1 MKIQETEYGECYAP
15 ETCFWQFSDFEDC
28 GIYIGDTGKMYIS
41 PAKRIKNVY
50 PLIYDPSNIIKA
62 SWKAQVG
69 KGERSEINR
78 FNNNINE
85 RLDAIYWM
93 LRNQTY
99 VPGKYREKIIK
110 DTKER
115 LIMIAP
121 FDPDRIIHHCIIN
134 VLGRHW
140 TNLFVENT
148 YACIKGRGTHKC
160 MEDVHNTLLIDRKG
174 TKYCLKIDIR
184 KFYDNVDH
192 EALKRILRY
201 TIADEQLLWLLDRI
215 IGSNGKSKGL
225 PIGNFTSQYLANV
238 YLCYFDHWMKEELA
252 RIVWERY
259 GVRFY
264 YFRYMDDIVI
274 LCENKEALHFI
285 LDMMGL
291 YLGAELKV
299 EIKPNWQIFPVDV
312 RGIDYVGFKQN
323 HYGILL
329 RKGILMR
336 FFKKF
341 NRTANKYGIKDE
353 NDLKHFYPSEYG
365 WVIRCSEE
373 HSNFIFNNCLKNGN
387 KSIVHRI
394 AG

>member
-1 MKIQETEYGECYAP
+1 MKIQESEYGECYAP

-28 GIYIGDTGKMYIS
+28 GIYIGDTGKIYIS
-41 PAKRIKNVY
+41 PSKRIKNVY
-50 PLIYDPSNIIKA
+50 HLIYDPSNIIKA
-62 SWKAQVG
+62 SWKAQEG

-99 VPGKYREKIIK
+99 VPGKYREKIIN

-121 FDPDRIIHHCIIN
+121 FDPDRIIHHCVIN
-134 VLGRHW
+134 VLGKHW
-140 TNLFVENT
+140 TNLFIENT

-160 MEDVHNTLLIDRKG
+160 MEDVHDVLMIDRKG

-201 TIADEQLLWLLDRI
+201 TIADEQLLWLLDKI
-215 IGSNGKSKGL
+215 IDSNGKSKGL

-259 GVRFY
+259 GVRYY

-299 EIKPNWQIFPVDV
+299 EIKPNWQIFPVDE

-394 AG
+394 VV